1 MISNKKLTRKE
12 ILDSFVA
19 EIRKEESKKKNNPN
33 FRVIKEFLKMR
44 DSFIKGY

>member
-19 EIRKEESKKKNNPN
+19 EMRKEESKKNDPN
-33 FRVIKEFLKMR
+33 LRAIREFLKMR